1 MNDNEHIVALKLF
14 NGLNNTSDP
23 KDMTAWQC
31 ADLFW
36 YIKTFNPDTPVSNE
50 IVTRIAT
57 DAKASEMAFYQSRW
71 VLTDYE
77 RRTFLRAISTDA
89 KASYTIV
96 TLCKL
101 SDVERDQLVF
111 GIALSGG
118 DVAYL
123 ALMDRRCKLTAAQQE
138 LLTSVVEQDKEFLA
152 SLFL

>member
-1 MNDNEHIVALKLF
+1 MNEYEYGIVNDLF
-14 NGLNNTSDP
+14 GGLNISNP
-23 KDMTAWQC
+23 NKMTAGQC
-31 ADLFW
+31 ADVFW
-36 YIKTFNPDTPVSNE
+36 FVKTFSPNTLVSHD
-50 IVTRIAT
+50 IIARIAT
-57 DAKASEMAFYQSRW
+57 DVKASEMAFYQSRW

-77 RRTFLRAISTDA
+77 RRTFLRTISTDA

-96 TLCKL
+96 ALCKL